1 MSAQFP
7 NVNGMTIKML
17 VTFQALFTLLYV
29 EKFENTTVTGYFEF
43 CVWEKFGQENQ
54 MIMEKSWISES
65 SFFKMFSDL
74 TEIQSRRFSNSSG
87 LKCVFEKLRFCD
99 G

>member
-29 EKFENTTVTGYFEF
+29 EKFENTTVTGYFEL
-43 CVWEKFGQENQ
+43 CV
-54 MIMEKSWISES
+54 
-65 SFFKMFSDL
+65 
-74 TEIQSRRFSNSSG
+74 
-87 LKCVFEKLRFCD
+87 
-99 G
+99 